1 MLLMNVKLLNKIY
14 LQLPFFGP
22 LEIIFSFDA
31 YPEYVKEILSGRK
44 KYEYRK
50 IKPKNSVDAMVIY
63 SSAPVM
69 KIVAEVEVEEIIE
82 GNTDEIWEKTKN
94 GSGTNKKLY
103 DEYFKNKNIAV
114 AYKLGEVKVYETPKK
129 LTEFGLNHAP
139 QSYVYL

>member
-1 MLLMNVKLLNKIY
+1 MSKI
-14 LQLPFFGP
+14 L
-22 LEIIFSFDA
+22 FSIK
-31 YPEYVKEILSGRK
+31 PEYVKDILSGRK

-50 IKPKNSVDAMVIY
+50 IKPKNRVDAIIIY

-114 AYKLGEVKVYETPKK
+114 AYKLGKINVYEKPKK
-129 LTEFGLNHAP
+129 LIDVGRSHAP
-139 QSYVYL
+139 RSYVCL

>member
-1 MLLMNVKLLNKIY
+1 MSKI
-14 LQLPFFGP
+14 L
-22 LEIIFSFDA
+22 FSIK
-31 YPEYVKEILSGRK
+31 PEYVKEILSGRK

-50 IKPKNSVDAMVIY
+50 IKPKNRVDAIIIY

-69 KIVAEVEVEEIIE
+69 KIVAEVEVEEIIV
-82 GNTDEIWEKTKN
+82 DEPNKVWEKTKN

-114 AYKLGEVKVYETPKK
+114 AYKLGEVKVYEKPKK
-129 LTEFGLNHAP
+129 LTELGLNHAP

>member
-1 MLLMNVKLLNKIY
+1 MSKI
-14 LQLPFFGP
+14 L
-22 LEIIFSFDA
+22 FSIK
-31 YPEYVKEILSGRK
+31 PEYVKEILSGRK

-50 IKPKNSVDAMVIY
+50 IKPKNRVDAIIIY

-69 KIVAEVEVEEIIE
+69 KIVAEVEVEEIIV
-82 GNTDEIWEKTKN
+82 DEPNKVWEKTKN
-94 GSGTNKKLY
+94 GFGTNKKLY

-129 LTEFGLNHAP
+129 LTELGLNHAP

>member
-1 MLLMNVKLLNKIY
+1 MSKI
-14 LQLPFFGP
+14 L
-22 LEIIFSFDA
+22 FSIK
-31 YPEYVKEILSGRK
+31 PEYVKEILSGRK

-50 IKPKNSVDAMVIY
+50 IKPKNRVDAIIIY

-69 KIVAEVEVEEIIE
+69 KIVAEVEVEEIIV
-82 GNTDEIWEKTKN
+82 DEPNKVWEKTKN

-129 LTEFGLNHAP
+129 LTELGLNHAP

>member
-1 MLLMNVKLLNKIY
+1 MKILVSIKL
-14 LQLPFFGP
+14 
-22 LEIIFSFDA
+22 
-31 YPEYVKEILSGRK
+31 EYVKDILSGRK

-50 IKPKNSVDAMVIY
+50 IKPKNRVDAIIIY

-114 AYKLGEVKVYETPKK
+114 AYKLGKINVYEKPKN
-129 LTEFGLNHAP
+129 LIDFGLNHAP

>member
-1 MLLMNVKLLNKIY
+1 
-14 LQLPFFGP
+14 
-22 LEIIFSFDA
+22 
-31 YPEYVKEILSGRK
+31 
-44 KYEYRK
+44 
-50 IKPKNSVDAMVIY
+50 
-63 SSAPVM
+63 M

-129 LTEFGLNHAP
+129 LTELGLNHAP

>member
-1 MLLMNVKLLNKIY
+1 MSKI
-14 LQLPFFGP
+14 L
-22 LEIIFSFDA
+22 FSIK
-31 YPEYVKEILSGRK
+31 PEYVKDILSGRK

-50 IKPKNSVDAMVIY
+50 IKPKNRVDAIIIY

-69 KIVAEVEVEEIIE
+69 KIVAEVEVEEIIV
-82 GNTDEIWEKTKN
+82 DEPNKVWKKTEN

>member
-1 MLLMNVKLLNKIY
+1 MKI
-14 LQLPFFGP
+14 LVS
-22 LEIIFSFDA
+22 IK
-31 YPEYVKEILSGRK
+31 PEYVKDILSGRK

-50 IKPKNSVDAMVIY
+50 IKPKNRVDAIIIY

-103 DEYFKNKNIAV
+103 DEYFKNKSIAV
-114 AYKLGEVKVYETPKK
+114 AYKLGKINVCAQPKN
-129 LTEFGLNHAP
+129 LIDFGLNHAP

>member
-1 MLLMNVKLLNKIY
+1 MSKI
-14 LQLPFFGP
+14 L
-22 LEIIFSFDA
+22 FSIK
-31 YPEYVKEILSGRK
+31 PEYVKEILSGRK

-50 IKPKNSVDAMVIY
+50 IKPKNRVDAIIIY

-129 LTEFGLNHAP
+129 LTELGLNHAP

>member
-1 MLLMNVKLLNKIY
+1 MSKI
-14 LQLPFFGP
+14 L
-22 LEIIFSFDA
+22 FSIK
-31 YPEYVKEILSGRK
+31 PEYVKDILSGRK

-50 IKPKNSVDAMVIY
+50 IKPKNRVDAIIIY

-69 KIVAEVEVEEIIE
+69 KTVAEVEVEEIIV
-82 GNTDEIWEKTKN
+82 DEPNKVWEKTKN

>member
-1 MLLMNVKLLNKIY
+1 M
-14 LQLPFFGP
+14 F
-22 LEIIFSFDA
+22 
-31 YPEYVKEILSGRK
+31 
-44 KYEYRK
+44 
-50 IKPKNSVDAMVIY
+50 IY

-129 LTEFGLNHAP
+129 LTELGLNHAP

>member
-1 MLLMNVKLLNKIY
+1 MSKI
-14 LQLPFFGP
+14 L
-22 LEIIFSFDA
+22 FSIK
-31 YPEYVKEILSGRK
+31 PEYVKDILSGRK

-50 IKPKNSVDAMVIY
+50 IKPKNRVDAIIIY

-69 KIVAEVEVEEIIE
+69 KIVAEVEVEEIIV
-82 GNTDEIWEKTKN
+82 DEPNKVWEKTKN

-114 AYKLGEVKVYETPKK
+114 AYKLGKINVYEKPKN
-129 LTEFGLNHAP
+129 LIDFGLNHAP

>member
-1 MLLMNVKLLNKIY
+1 MSKI
-14 LQLPFFGP
+14 L
-22 LEIIFSFDA
+22 FSIK
-31 YPEYVKEILSGRK
+31 PEYIKDILSGRK

-50 IKPKNSVDAMVIY
+50 IKPKNRVDAIIIY

-82 GNTDEIWEKTKN
+82 GNTDEIWEKTEN

-129 LTEFGLNHAP
+129 LTELGLNHAP

>member
-1 MLLMNVKLLNKIY
+1 MNKI
-14 LQLPFFGP
+14 LVS
-22 LEIIFSFDA
+22 IK
-31 YPEYVKEILSGRK
+31 PECVKEILSGRK

-50 IKPKNSVDAMVIY
+50 IKPKNSVDAMVMY

-69 KIVAEVEVEEIIE
+69 KIFAEVNIEEIIE
-82 GNTDEIWEKTKN
+82 GNPDEVWEKTRN

-114 AYKLGEVKVYETPKK
+114 AYKLGKIKVYEKPKE
-129 LTEFGLNHAP
+129 LIEFGLNHAP

>member
-1 MLLMNVKLLNKIY
+1 MDA
-14 LQLPFFGP
+14 
-22 LEIIFSFDA
+22 II
-31 YPEYVKEILSGRK
+31 
-44 KYEYRK
+44 
-50 IKPKNSVDAMVIY
+50 IY

>member
-1 MLLMNVKLLNKIY
+1 MSKI
-14 LQLPFFGP
+14 L
-22 LEIIFSFDA
+22 FSIK
-31 YPEYVKEILSGRK
+31 PEYVKDILSGRK

-50 IKPKNSVDAMVIY
+50 IKPKNRVDAIIIY

-69 KIVAEVEVEEIIE
+69 KIVAEVEVEELIE

-114 AYKLGEVKVYETPKK
+114 AYKLGKINVYEKPKN
-129 LTEFGLNHAP
+129 LIDFGLNHAP

>member
-1 MLLMNVKLLNKIY
+1 MSKI
-14 LQLPFFGP
+14 L
-22 LEIIFSFDA
+22 FSIK
-31 YPEYVKEILSGRK
+31 PEYVKEILSGRK

-50 IKPKNSVDAMVIY
+50 IKPKNRVDAIIIY

-69 KIVAEVEVEEIIE
+69 KIVAEVEVEEIIV
-82 GNTDEIWEKTKN
+82 DEPNKVWKKTEN

>member
-1 MLLMNVKLLNKIY
+1 MSKI
-14 LQLPFFGP
+14 L
-22 LEIIFSFDA
+22 FSIK
-31 YPEYVKEILSGRK
+31 PEYVKDILSGRK

-50 IKPKNSVDAMVIY
+50 IKPKNRVDAIIIY

-129 LTEFGLNHAP
+129 LTELGLNHAP

>member
-1 MLLMNVKLLNKIY
+1 MSKI
-14 LQLPFFGP
+14 L
-22 LEIIFSFDA
+22 FSIK
-31 YPEYVKEILSGRK
+31 PEYVKDILSGRK

-50 IKPKNSVDAMVIY
+50 IKPKNRVDAIIIY

-114 AYKLGEVKVYETPKK
+114 AYKLGKIKVYETPKK
-129 LTEFGLNHAP
+129 LTELGLNHAP

>member
-1 MLLMNVKLLNKIY
+1 MSKI
-14 LQLPFFGP
+14 L
-22 LEIIFSFDA
+22 FSIK
-31 YPEYVKEILSGRK
+31 PEYVKDILSGRK

-50 IKPKNSVDAMVIY
+50 IKPKNRVDAIIIY

-114 AYKLGEVKVYETPKK
+114 AYKLGKINVYEKPKN
-129 LTEFGLNHAP
+129 LIDFGLNHAP

>member
-1 MLLMNVKLLNKIY
+1 MKI
-14 LQLPFFGP
+14 LVS
-22 LEIIFSFDA
+22 IK
-31 YPEYVKEILSGRK
+31 PEYVKDILSGRK

-50 IKPKNSVDAMVIY
+50 IKPKNRVDAIIIY

-114 AYKLGEVKVYETPKK
+114 AYKLGKINVYEKPKN
-129 LTEFGLNHAP
+129 LIDFGLNHAP

>member
-1 MLLMNVKLLNKIY
+1 MNKI
-14 LQLPFFGP
+14 LVS
-22 LEIIFSFDA
+22 IK
-31 YPEYVKEILSGRK
+31 PEYVKEILSGRK

-69 KIVAEVEVEEIIE
+69 KIFAEVNIEEIIE
-82 GNTDEIWEKTKN
+82 GNSDEVWEKTRN

-114 AYKLGEVKVYETPKK
+114 AYKLGKIKVYEKPKE
-129 LTEFGLNHAP
+129 LIEFGLNHAP